1 MEFRLID
8 KNKTRVK
15 FSNKRE
21 KIVIE
26 QLKYL
31 GLTPSKESS
40 KYTYFIFAGDIATTV
55 KSLGLKY

>member
-1 MEFRLID
+1 M
-8 KNKTRVK
+8 K

-21 KIVIE
+21 KVVIE

-31 GLTPSKESS
+31 GLAPSKESS

-55 KSLGLKY
+55 KCLGLEY